1 MKIKMIAFITT
12 MVVAVNLSA
21 QEVPQKN
28 AGNKI
33 PETDIKKI
41 DGNTFNTKEL
51 TNNGKP
57 MVISFWATWCKPC
70 VAELTAIAEQY
81 SDWQKETG
89 VKVVAV
95 SIDDSRNMSKVGPFI
110 NGKSWDYEVY
120 IDPNGDLKR
129 ALNVNNVPHTFLL
142 NGKGEVVWQH
152 ASYVPGDEVLL
163 YENIKKVAE
172 GKEVKE

>member
-1 MKIKMIAFITT
+1 MKIKTIVFATAM
-12 MVVAVNLSA
+12 MVAINVSA
-21 QEVPQKN
+21 QETAQKN
-28 AGNKI
+28 TGNRI

-70 VAELTAIAEQY
+70 VAELTAISEQY
-81 SDWQKETG
+81 TDWQKETG
-89 VKVVAV
+89 VKVVAI

-120 IDPNGDLKR
+120 VDPNGDFKR

-142 NGKGEVVWQH
+142 NGKGEIVWQH
-152 ASYVPGDEVLL
+152 ASYAPGDEVLL